1 MNVRM
6 DQQAQDSAIQEL
18 NYKITVAL
26 GSESKS
32 EVEGLRWGITK
43 RAGLAILAIFVMG
56 LGSVSYRSHPRE
68 QDAVAERE
76 GKGDKGGGSGG
87 GGGGEG
93 GGSGIGYTVP
103 SREMGTQTEEVMMR
117 SVEQGSG
124 PSYVSLG

>member
-56 LGSVSYRSHPRE
+56 LASVSYRTHERE
-68 QDAVAERE
+68 QDQQRPEAAAESS
-76 GKGDKGGGSGG
+76 GKRDKGG
-87 GGGGEG
+87 GGGG
-93 GGSGIGYTVP
+93 GYTVP